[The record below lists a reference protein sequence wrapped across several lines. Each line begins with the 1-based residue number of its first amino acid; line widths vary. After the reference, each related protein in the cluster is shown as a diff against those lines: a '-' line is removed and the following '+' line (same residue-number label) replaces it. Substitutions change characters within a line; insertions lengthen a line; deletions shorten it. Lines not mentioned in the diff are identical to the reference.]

1 VPAICCAPFFGDVT
15 LSFGE
20 APNRQIEAEF
30 RSAGKMDAIERWA
43 LRE

>member
-1 VPAICCAPFFGDVT
+1 

-20 APNRQIEAEF
+20 ASDRQIEAEF
-30 RSAGKMDAIERWA
+30 RSAGKIDAIERRA